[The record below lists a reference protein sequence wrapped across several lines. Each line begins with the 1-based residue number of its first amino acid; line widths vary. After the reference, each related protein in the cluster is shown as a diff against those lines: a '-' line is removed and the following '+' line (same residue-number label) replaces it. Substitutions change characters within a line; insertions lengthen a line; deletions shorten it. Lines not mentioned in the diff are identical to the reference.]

1 MNKYIYL
8 LLFFILFCRCSQI
21 QKSND
26 MIRVSVLRGP
36 SAIAFAEWMDH
47 SPVIDGKTIFVKIVD
62 SPDLMQASII
72 KEETD
77 IAVLPMT
84 NAANLYNKNIHYPL
98 LGCPVWGTLYIVQK
112 DSCKELYLFG
122 GGTTPD
128 ILTQHYLSSHGMQD
142 YSLNYTFGTPSEVMQ
157 GLMAGKVKAAV
168 LSEPFVSVALKRDSA
183 LRIVA
188 DLNTAGNQT
197 AVVYNPNL
205 HLNTA
210 VLDSLLQ
217 ASCLF
222 ATTYPEEAI
231 RILEEKEVFA
241 PGMLSPETVER
252 CKIHYKTARAA
263 REEVFSFLKLIRQYA
278 PKAIGGK
285 LPDTGFISEMP

>member
-1 MNKYIYL
+1 MNKYL
-8 LLFFILFCRCSQI
+8 LLFLILFCSCSQV

-26 MIRVSVLRGP
+26 TIRVSVLRGP
-36 SAIAFAEWMDH
+36 SAIAFAKWMDVP
-47 SPVIDGKTIFVKIVD
+47 PVIDGKTISVKIVN

-84 NAANLYNKNIHYPL
+84 NAANLYNKNIQYPL
-98 LGCPVWGTLYIVQK
+98 LGCPVWGTLYMIQK
-112 DSCKELYLFG
+112 DSCKELFLFG

-128 ILTQHYLSSHGMQD
+128 ILLRHYLSQHGMED
-142 YSLNYTFGTPSEVMQ
+142 YSLNYTFGTPEQVMQ
-157 GLMAGKVKAAV
+157 GLIVGKVKTAV
-168 LSEPFVSVALKRDSA
+168 LSEPFVSVALRRDST
-183 LRIVA
+183 LHIVA

-197 AVVYNPNL
+197 AVVYNPAL
-205 HLNTA
+205 HLQSA
-210 VLDSLLQ
+210 VLDSLLY

-222 ATTYPEEAI
+222 ATTYPKETI
-231 RILEEKEVFA
+231 RILEEKGVFA
-241 PGMLSPETVER
+241 PGMLSPETIAR
-252 CKIHYKTARAA
+252 SKIHYKTARLA
-263 REEVFSFLKLIRQYA
+263 RGEVYSFLKLIEQYE